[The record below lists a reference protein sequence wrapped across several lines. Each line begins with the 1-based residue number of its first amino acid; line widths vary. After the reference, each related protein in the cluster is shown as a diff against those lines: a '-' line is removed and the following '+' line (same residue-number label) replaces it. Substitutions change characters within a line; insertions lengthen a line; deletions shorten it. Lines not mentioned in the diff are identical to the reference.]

1 MQAMSTVR
9 PEPGRQDF
17 VPDRQARPLVTILMP
32 AFEAEAWIGDAVAAA
47 LAQSWQQIEVVV
59 APDDGHAYA
68 GLRARCTDPRLR
80 ILAPGPHRRSG
91 PGPARNRA
99 IDAARGEFFT
109 MLDTDDLI
117 PPNHVSDLM
126 RVALRDGAAIAPT
139 RYTDWDVDRIIRI
152 SPTAGDDS
160 PGSSAM
166 TTGARPPAH
175 DHRSLTLKTYSL
187 LLASLHPLQ
196 HRSLEP
202 GYCSGFA
209 EDVVHDGFVLARCGS
224 IRLVGSTAYL
234 ARRRPGSLCNSGPEA
249 EQAIRASYDA
259 RIEQILHR
267 PTELGLQVL
276 DARDREDFA
285 ELFRLRRHVS
295 ERFPAGATD
304 DYQTWIAGRE
314 ALLYREYLAG
324 RTAGNGDRAAA
335 DRSAGPDVDPDVDPN
350 VDPEV
355 KRVDAR

>member
-9 PEPGRQDF
+9 PEPVRPDF
-17 VPDRQARPLVTILMP
+17 APDRRARPLVTILMP

-126 RVALRDGAAIAPT
+126 QVALRDGAAIAPT
-139 RYTDWDVDRIIRI
+139 RYTGWNVDRIIRL

-160 PGSSAM
+160 PGSSAVA
-166 TTGARPPAH
+166 TGACPPAH
-175 DHRSLTLKTYSL
+175 DRTSLTLGTYSL

-209 EDVVHDGFVLARCGS
+209 EDVVHDGFVLARCGA
-224 IRLVGSTAYL
+224 IRLVESTAYL

-267 PTELGLQVL
+267 PTELGLHVL
-276 DARDREDFA
+276 DAQVREDFA
-285 ELFRLRRHVS
+285 ELFRLRRHAS
-295 ERFPAGATD
+295 ERFPASAAE
-304 DYQTWIAGRE
+304 DYQAWIAGRE
-314 ALLYREYLAG
+314 AHLHREYLAS
-324 RTAGNGDRAAA
+324 RTVGNDDREAA
-335 DRSAGPDVDPDVDPN
+335 DRGAGRGADPGVN
-350 VDPEV
+350 
-355 KRVDAR
+355 RVDAR